1 MAYNKRGGKAGL
13 GPGHGKQ
20 MLKRTVESWIEAAV
34 DALSREH
41 GNEPLPV
48 QVERP
53 AESAHG
59 DYASNAAL
67 VLASKLKRKPR
78 ELAEE
83 LKQRLP
89 GHGALERVAVAGP
102 GFLNFYLRT
111 DALRTEALRALRE
124 GRDYGRAQFGA
135 GQRALVEFVSANPT
149 GPLHV
154 GHGRGAAYG
163 DVLARLLGACG
174 YRVERE
180 YYINDCGRQAETLG
194 LSVLLRR
201 LTQTART
208 VPNFPQS
215 AYQGAYINEL
225 AERLPP
231 ALDAPLGNL
240 GTWPDPPPDADAE
253 VCLDKYIAHAKQRL
267 GEDYERLCSFAMDQI
282 LEGIRADL
290 EHIGIVFD
298 HWVRESQLRRDGQV
312 TQVIEALERAGH
324 LYYKDGATWFR
335 ASALGDEKDR
345 VLVREN
351 GEPTYFAADVAY
363 HADKYRRGYDLIV
376 NVWGADHHGYT
387 ERLRAALRALGL
399 DDTRLEILLVQ
410 FVALSRGKERVA
422 MSTRQGQYVC
432 LDELYREVGTAPTR
446 YTYIL
451 RNSGQHLDFDLK
463 LASSAS
469 NENPVYYVQYAHA
482 RICSI
487 LRKAKDVPATDALTA
502 LGTQDVP
509 EERQLM
515 AELAAY
521 PETVEASARQREPHL
536 LAYYLQTLA
545 GRFHVYYNHCHVL
558 ANDPQVRT
566 ARLGLVQAVR
576 QVISNGLELIGIEA
590 PEHM

>member
-1 MAYNKRGGKAGL
+1 MAYNKHGGKAGL

-20 MLKRTVESWIEAAV
+20 MLKRTVESWVEAAV
-34 DALSREH
+34 GALSREH
-41 GNEPLPV
+41 GSEPVPV

-53 AESAHG
+53 AEPAHG

-67 VLASKLKRKPR
+67 VLASRLKRKPR

-83 LKQRLP
+83 LKRRLP
-89 GHGALERVAVAGP
+89 GHSALERAVVAGP

-111 DALRTEALRALRE
+111 DALRSEVLRALRE

-154 GHGRGAAYG
+154 GHGRGATYG
-163 DVLARLLGACG
+163 DILARLLGACG
-174 YRVERE
+174 YQVERE
-180 YYINDCGRQAETLG
+180 YYINDCGRQAEVLG

-201 LTQTART
+201 LAQTARAA
-208 VPNFPQS
+208 PSFPQG

-231 ALDAPLGNL
+231 DLDAPLGDL
-240 GTWPDPPPDADAE
+240 GAWPDVSPAADTE
-253 VCLDKYIAHAKQRL
+253 VRLDQYIAHAKQRL
-267 GEDYERLCSFAMDQI
+267 GEGYERLCSFAMDRI
-282 LEGIRADL
+282 LAGIRADL
-290 EHIGIVFD
+290 DYMGIAFD
-298 HWVRESQLRRDGQV
+298 HWVRESQLRRDGRV
-312 TQVIEALERAGH
+312 AQVIKALERAGH

-363 HADKYRRGYDLIV
+363 HADKYHRGYELLV
-376 NVWGADHHGYT
+376 NVWGADHHGYI

-422 MSTRQGQYVC
+422 MSTRQGQYVR

-487 LRKAKDVPATDALTA
+487 LRKAGDAQATDTLAA
-502 LGTQDVP
+502 LGNEDVP

-521 PETVEASARQREPHL
+521 PEAVEAAARQREPHL
-536 LAYYLQTLA
+536 LTYYLQTLA
-545 GRFHVYYNHCHVL
+545 GCFHVYYNRCPVL
-558 ANDPQVRT
+558 ANEPHVRA

-576 QVISNGLELIGIEA
+576 QVISNGLGLIGIEA